1 MSFRKIVHQRQILDT
16 KQVTEHC
23 TKGDRRVMKDAIS
36 EDVKAIVAK
45 WYFEET
51 RISPNK
57 KKLFIIKLGIKLEK
71 HTLPASFKR
80 VKQDVNFPFVWL
92 FCLDFNL

>member
-1 MSFRKIVHQRQILDT
+1 LDA
-16 KQVTEHC
+16 KQVIEHC

-36 EDVKAIVAK
+36 EDVKAIVGK

-57 KKLFIIKLGIKLEK
+57 KEVIHHQVGHK
-71 HTLPASFKR
+71 T
-80 VKQDVNFPFVWL
+80 
-92 FCLDFNL
+92 

>member
-1 MSFRKIVHQRQILDT
+1 LDA
-16 KQVTEHC
+16 KQAIEHC
-23 TKGDRRVMKDAIS
+23 IKGDRRVMKDAIL

-57 KKLFIIKLGIKLEK
+57 QKIIHHQVRHK
-71 HTLPASFKR
+71 T
-80 VKQDVNFPFVWL
+80 
-92 FCLDFNL
+92 